1 MALLREVFLSASKHL
16 FVELYNSNGR
26 RQVVTRYGAE
36 AAHGRSRSLSAPSDE
51 PGHVTAASDIVK
63 RGSQKAN
70 STHSFRQVQGQFI
83 SREITQKKTAV
94 ESPLMYLEDNQVY
107 I

>member
-26 RQVVTRYGAE
+26 RQVATRYGAE

-63 RGSQKAN
+63 RGPQKAN
-70 STHSFRQVQGQFI
+70 STHSFRQVQGRSI